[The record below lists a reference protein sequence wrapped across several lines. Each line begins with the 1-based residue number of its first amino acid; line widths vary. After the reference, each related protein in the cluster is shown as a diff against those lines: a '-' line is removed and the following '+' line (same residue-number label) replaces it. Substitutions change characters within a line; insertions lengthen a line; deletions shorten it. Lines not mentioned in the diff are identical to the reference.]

1 MDSNGE
7 ENDTQQT
14 QTAFDPRRD
23 GQQNSGFSDDDLS
36 DIICFLV
43 PTSDHARL
51 QLQQVTLNSSLHIVG
66 RKDVEQVKLDY
77 ERDDDA
83 RNFTLPIA
91 LGEHAIVLRLSA
103 EVKNPLAGFTFGR
116 NRARCDIFLRDDPYR
131 RLSNI
136 HFRIYLNEFGVLMLE
151 DSSTNGTV
159 VDEKLLK
166 SKCNNANSVRRTLTS
181 GSTIKILMHKDSSD
195 LCFMVRIPR
204 REGEHEAAYRRNL
217 VGYMDRLKSLAND
230 AEATIIPGPEGRLD
244 LFPQKNQQAE
254 AGPAPKARPLA
265 DQTTRENAERLG
277 GLPRP
282 WNGSEKYHRIGEI
295 GRELDKRKFMKDGV
309 LDQKVENELNIMQ
322 RVMHPNI
329 VRYIEH
335 IDWDNRLF
343 IIIMEYVPG
352 GDLGKLVS
360 ELGHLPEEATQVMS
374 GQLLDA
380 VGYLHENNIT
390 HRDVKPDNIL
400 ISSRVPFV
408 VKLADFGLS
417 KMIDNDETF
426 LRTFCGTLLYCAPE
440 VYSEYAEYDDNGRRH
455 PRNRQRRQA
464 LGQRYDHAVDTW
476 SLGGVLFY
484 ALTGRP
490 PFPVK
495 VGVSHQEL
503 LQLIMTTPLDISP
516 LERAEVSEY
525 GIDFLSRMLNRPSD
539 DEVVDDI
546 LDDDTFRGHTGLNV
560 DALEDKENLGTGPRH
575 GENRLFGEI
584 QGSAIGSSGAVP
596 SGILNLPVS
605 DSRHDSEVGST
616 STVSEVRDSFDSDP
630 SATPWGPSRKC
641 PSGAGGLRTA
651 AATDAEQMMF
661 SASLANS
668 DGSILQAANSKCRGN
683 SRLGDHTG
691 DVNTS
696 KRKPSY
702 DSSDE
707 FDAPCLHKRPN
718 FKRFR
723 SEGLEDSVAGEVSDN
738 EMVEFDLYAQLPSI
752 KANSGRQIDHPV
764 HKAAF
769 WSSDDRSSWHLD
781 YPEMTQLQLDA
792 FEAAADAR
800 GEKFGPRSPLW
811 ELALKYF
818 PAVHYR
824 QAVNRKTLFLN
835 GRAETG
841 AEGAHGAMHM
851 PDTQHPEDRGNVIVP
866 VQTDPDKR
874 IVATFE
880 SSPDSAV
887 PDISVLV
894 TESMVSWGRSLD
906 NTSGN
911 DGVFQDK
918 KAASKMDEAT
928 TYLDKKMPYLLEHAR
943 RVEEATL
950 DANQRKLTVET
961 ERQRSRD
968 FEARRVEINR
978 LLASRG
984 AAARR
989 QSHLLGMAPPTA
1001 HGRDD
1006 MTRRTSYIL

>member
-1 MDSNGE
+1 
-7 ENDTQQT
+7 
-14 QTAFDPRRD
+14 
-23 GQQNSGFSDDDLS
+23 
-36 DIICFLV
+36 
-43 PTSDHARL
+43 
-51 QLQQVTLNSSLHIVG
+51 
-66 RKDVEQVKLDY
+66 
-77 ERDDDA
+77 
-83 RNFTLPIA
+83 
-91 LGEHAIVLRLSA
+91 
-103 EVKNPLAGFTFGR
+103 
-116 NRARCDIFLRDDPYR
+116 
-131 RLSNI
+131 
-136 HFRIYLNEFGVLMLE
+136 
-151 DSSTNGTV
+151 
-159 VDEKLLK
+159 
-166 SKCNNANSVRRTLTS
+166 
-181 GSTIKILMHKDSSD
+181 
-195 LCFMVRIPR
+195 
-204 REGEHEAAYRRNL
+204 
-217 VGYMDRLKSLAND
+217 
-230 AEATIIPGPEGRLD
+230 
-244 LFPQKNQQAE
+244 
-254 AGPAPKARPLA
+254 
-265 DQTTRENAERLG
+265 
-277 GLPRP
+277 
-282 WNGSEKYHRIGEI
+282 
-295 GRELDKRKFMKDGV
+295 
-309 LDQKVENELNIMQ
+309 
-322 RVMHPNI
+322 
-329 VRYIEH
+329 
-335 IDWDNRLF
+335 
-343 IIIMEYVPG
+343 MEYVPG

-525 GIDFLSRMLNRPSD
+525 GIDFLSRMLNRRPESRARIRELQQHAWLGFPNPSQDLERLSLEDKENCHTVPRAQDFLVDDVIAASD

-906 NTSGN
+906 NTCVFAASHETKVPKQAFKILLWKEGYDPCKDIRPWGHGSMSDEKSYHFYISTKATKGIKINDVDLPSTTSGSPKCWMRLHDGDIVDVWRGSGSAEDGANERTRLVFRCTWGGSAAPRSRSARSGN